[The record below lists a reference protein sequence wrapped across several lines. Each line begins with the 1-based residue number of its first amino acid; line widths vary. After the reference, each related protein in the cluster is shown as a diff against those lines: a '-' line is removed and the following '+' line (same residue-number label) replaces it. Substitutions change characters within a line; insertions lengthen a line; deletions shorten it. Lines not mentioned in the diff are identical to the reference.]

1 MALKECLKK
10 EAANAYELTV
20 SVDGEIFEKAINKV
34 YKKQVKKIN
43 IPGFRKGKAP
53 RHIIERMYGTEVFY
67 DDAMQECYP
76 DALYE
81 AAKEQGLEIVA
92 VEKLEAIE
100 AGKDGFTFKTDIIVK
115 PTLTVDGYKGF
126 EIEKKSTEVTDELVY
141 EEIEKVRDRN
151 SRMVTVEDRAAEIG
165 DTVVFDFEGFT
176 DGVPFE
182 GGKAENYSL
191 ALGSGNFIPGFEE
204 QLVGHSTGEEFS
216 INVTFPEEYQAEE
229 LKGKDAEFKINLP
242 EEYQAEEL
250 KGKDAEFKINLHEIK
265 TKELPEVDDEF
276 VKDVSDKE
284 TLDEYKVQ
292 LRAEIAKRLA
302 DEAEKD
308 VDNQISEKLIA
319 LATDEIP
326 EAMYDNQASDMVR
339 DFDMR
344 LRSQGMD
351 LNTYMQYMGT
361 DVNGLKA
368 MYKDEAE
375 KRVKLRLVLE
385 AIAAQENIEVTEE
398 VLDAEYGKMAE
409 AYKMDVEKV
418 KAAVPADSLTED
430 LKVQKALELVKND
443 SMALVPYVVEQTNRG
458 ERSYDI
464 YSRLLNDRIIMLHD
478 EVNSATASVVVAQL
492 LYLESQD
499 PTKDISLYI
508 NSPGG
513 SVTDGLAIY
522 DTMQYIKCDVSTI
535 CMGMAASMGAFLL
548 SAGTKGKRLALPNS
562 TIMIHQPLGGYK
574 GQATDMEIHTRYMLD
589 TKARLN
595 RILSENTG
603 KPLDVVK
610 ADTERDNFM
619 TAQEALEYGLIDKVI
634 DKR

>member
-115 PTLTVDGYKGF
+115 PILTVDGYKGF
-126 EIEKKSTEVTDELVY
+126 EIEKKSTEVTDELVD

-216 INVTFPEEYQAEE
+216 INVTF
-229 LKGKDAEFKINLP
+229 P

-430 LKVQKALELVKND
+430 LKVQKALELVKNN
-443 SMALVPYVVEQTNRG
+443 AV
-458 ERSYDI
+458 
-464 YSRLLNDRIIMLHD
+464 
-478 EVNSATASVVVAQL
+478 
-492 LYLESQD
+492 
-499 PTKDISLYI
+499 
-508 NSPGG
+508 
-513 SVTDGLAIY
+513 
-522 DTMQYIKCDVSTI
+522 IK
-535 CMGMAASMGAFLL
+535 
-548 SAGTKGKRLALPNS
+548 
-562 TIMIHQPLGGYK
+562 
-574 GQATDMEIHTRYMLD
+574 
-589 TKARLN
+589 
-595 RILSENTG
+595 
-603 KPLDVVK
+603 
-610 ADTERDNFM
+610 
-619 TAQEALEYGLIDKVI
+619 
-634 DKR
+634 